1 MMEGGKVMD
10 KTLFKE
16 YEEWCVKNNKDPLNE
31 ETIGEFK
38 LYKIEEEAKKVA
50 NSKDEKKQELVNKQ
64 KEIFKAFCDY
74 TGVKAKYDEDYMFEG
89 LDSMIRAIIG
99 ASVLCEKKADCSKV
113 LEKLLG

>member
-1 MMEGGKVMD
+1 MD

-38 LYKIEEEAKKVA
+38 TFKEKEEEEKLA
-50 NSKDEKKQELVNKQ
+50 NSEEENRKELVAKQE
-64 KEIFKAFCDY
+64 EIFAKFCEY
-74 TGVKAKYDEDYMFEG
+74 CGVKTKYNADYMFEG
-89 LDSMIRAIIG
+89 IDTLIKGVVI
-99 ASVLCEKKADCSKV
+99 ASVKCNHNADVAKV